1 VLTEM
6 IKTNQQIAKE
16 IKQHRRNKI
25 KRAVQRNYSK
35 RFKNKQQVD
44 KEYADSVDKFVVLLP
59 NV

>member
-1 VLTEM
+1 M

-35 RFKNKQQVD
+35 RAKNKQRVD